1 MSTFDRQMMQLDSN
15 EKHWLPVFGKTGK
28 LQMRWNCAINQKHRP
43 LVESIF
49 ENLAVSRKQILEDWV
64 GSNWD
69 ILEGLALESVQT
81 AARQLSPWLVEKAR
95 QMPEFSELFIVSP
108 EGMVIASTSASRI
121 GRQHTERKALSEGLK
136 KPFLHGP
143 YTDPD
148 TLALGRSTS
157 RFHDEVTLM
166 FYQPLNSAGR
176 STGCLCARLPN
187 DVIGDFIQRETGHVY
202 KESGDN
208 YLFMA
213 KSNFDA
219 SIKPG
224 TALSRSRFEDNSVID
239 GPNLKTGIKT
249 PFNNI
254 QVKRHT
260 ELELVL
266 TDPAT
271 NQLHP
276 GIRETIRH
284 GQNLFVSYPGYADYR
299 HVPVI
304 GKGLTFSLPGSPDV
318 WGMMCEADLQEV
330 YSRRSL
336 DFRFLMWSVIGMF
349 TPMAL
354 LVAYLGT
361 NTILPVLAANLSG
374 LALLYLLMIRPVSHQ
389 VEGILKHLV
398 NVTDGGRIDDTLET
412 QRWPNDVLREVG
424 LWNNSFTGKVHN
436 TLESISSASAVTRIS
451 CTSISDATSQ
461 VLNGSEEQ
469 TRHAES
475 MSSAVEELT
484 TGIIMISDNSRQT
497 SESSMEAHHAAS
509 SGRRLMQQCSTEI
522 NQMNRIIA
530 DATQKIEQLSVRS
543 TEIGSIVETISGIAE
558 QTNLLALN
566 AAIEAARAGDQGR
579 GFAVVADEVR
589 KLAARTAESTAE
601 IRTMITGMQTDVG
614 VTVKQIL
621 QCRSSAQSVVDVA
634 SHVDGA
640 LNAIDTAVNG
650 VNAMIGD
657 IANSTEQQGQASNEI
672 SANLAQLARAA
683 EENHNAL
690 TQTAT
695 AVHGLRRIAGYMDR
709 LVGAFSQ
716 KSSTI
721 SA

>member
-1 MSTFDRQMMQLDSN
+1 MSTSDRQAMQLDPN

-28 LQMRWNCAINQKHRP
+28 LQMRWNWAINQQHLP
-43 LVESIF
+43 LVQSIF
-49 ENLAVSRKQILEDWV
+49 ENLAISRKQILEDWT

-69 ILEGLALESVQT
+69 ILEGLALESVQIE
-81 AARQLSPWLVEKAR
+81 ARHKSAWLLEKAR

-108 EGMVIASTSASRI
+108 DGTVIVSTSPTRI
-121 GRQHTERKALSEGLK
+121 GRTLTEKKALAEGLK

-143 YTDPD
+143 FTDKD
-148 TLALGRSTS
+148 TLALGRTTS

-166 FYQPLNSAGR
+166 FYQPLSMAGK
-176 STGCLCARLPN
+176 SVGCLCARLPN
-187 DVIGDFIQRETGHVY
+187 DVIGDFIQRESGHVY

-219 SIKPG
+219 TIKPG

-249 PFNNI
+249 PFNTI
-254 QVKRHT
+254 QINRHT

-266 TDPAT
+266 TDPA
-271 NQLHP
+271 NDQLHP
-276 GIRETIRH
+276 GIRETIRN

-336 DFRFLMWSVIGMF
+336 DWRFLIWSVICVF
-349 TPMAL
+349 PPMAAL
-354 LVAYLGT
+354 IAWLGAPT
-361 NTILPVLAANLSG
+361 VLPIVAANLAG
-374 LALLYLLMIRPVSHQ
+374 LTLLYIFMIRPVSHQ
-389 VEGILKHLV
+389 VETILKHLV
-398 NVTDGGRIDDTLET
+398 EVTDGGRIDDFIET
-412 QRWPNDVLREVG
+412 QRWPNDVLREMG
-424 LWNNSFTGKVHN
+424 LWNNSFTGKVHS
-436 TLESISSASAVTRIS
+436 TLETISSASAATRRS
-451 CTSISDATSQ
+451 CANISDATSQ
-461 VLNGSEEQ
+461 VLSSSEEQ

-484 TGIIMISDNSRQT
+484 TGIIIIGDNSRQT
-497 SESSMEAHHAAS
+497 SKSSLEAREAAS
-509 SGRRLMQQCSTEI
+509 SGRHLMQQCSTEI
-522 NQMNRIIA
+522 NEMSRIIA
-530 DATQKIEQLSVRS
+530 DATQKIEQLNVRS
-543 TEIGSIVETISGIAE
+543 TDIGSIVETISGIAE

-589 KLAARTAESTAE
+589 KLAARTAQSTAE
-601 IRTMITGMQTDVG
+601 IRSMITGMQIDVG
-614 VTVKQIL
+614 VTVKQIQ
-621 QCRSSAQSVVDVA
+621 QCRSSALSVVHVA
-634 SHVDGA
+634 TEVDSA
-640 LNAIDTAVNG
+640 LNAIDEAVHG
-650 VNAMIGD
+650 VNSMIGD

-683 EENHNAL
+683 EDNHNAL

-695 AVHGLRRIAGYMDR
+695 AVHGLRRMAGYMDR
-709 LVGAFSQ
+709 LVGAFSRR
-716 KSSTI
+716 SSPQV
-721 SA
+721 S